1 MGAIGMIGKECK
13 DFYGFLTEDVELE
26 SRTTNELFGKKVDRL
41 LYKVNIL
48 PVLYER

>member
-1 MGAIGMIGKECK
+1 MIGKVCK
-13 DFYGFLTEDVELE
+13 DFYGFLDEDMELE
-26 SRTTNELFGKKVDRL
+26 SLQMNYLIKKVDRL